1 MARSVPD
8 TARIFA
14 SYPGPHLSWA
24 GGVLDQ
30 FLAAAVF
37 LLCVCAIT
45 DRRQEIF
52 CNGIEIYFL
61 PGTCV

>member
-45 DRRQEIF
+45 DRRQ
-52 CNGIEIYFL
+52 GIGRL
-61 PGTCV
+61 

>member
-1 MARSVPD
+1 MLCFPHLARSVPD

-45 DRRQEIF
+45 DRRQELLI
-52 CNGIEIYFL
+52 IL
-61 PGTCV
+61 